1 MNPIAIHIGPFAIHW
16 YGLLLMGGV
25 IAGAAVAARRA
36 GAAGDDADHVWSA
49 LQWCLVLGIVG
60 ARLYHVISSPQG
72 TGVGLR
78 YYLQNPLEVLAVWKG
93 GLGIFGAVIGGL
105 LGLYLYA
112 RRNGLRFWR
121 WADFAA
127 PGLALGQAIGRWGNY
142 VNQEL
147 YGYPTDLPW
156 GIYIDP
162 AHRLPGFEAYDR
174 FHPTFLYES
183 LWNLL
188 VFAALL
194 WIGRRL
200 AGRLME
206 GDLVLLYGVLYPV
219 GRILVET
226 QRPDAWLVAGVPAAQ
241 LVAVVVIAL
250 SLGLIWYRHRSVS
263 ARSAPGSV
271 ALSKD
276 KQQS

>member
-1 MNPIAIHIGPFAIHW
+1 MDPTAIHIGPFAIHW

-25 IAGAAVAARRA
+25 LAGATVAARRA
-36 GAAGDDADHVWSA
+36 RAADQDPDHVWSM
-49 LQWCLVLGIVG
+49 LSWCLLLAIVG

-78 YYLQNPLEVLAVWKG
+78 YYIQNPLEIVAIWKG
-93 GLGIFGAVIGGL
+93 GLGIFGAVAGGL
-105 LGLYLYA
+105 LGLFLYT

-121 WADFAA
+121 WADFAI

-147 YGYPTDLPW
+147 YGHPTDLPW

-162 AHRLPGFEAYDR
+162 AHRLPGFEAYER

-188 VFAALL
+188 VFATLL
-194 WIGRRL
+194 WAGRRL

-206 GDLVLLYGVLYPV
+206 GDLVLLYGILYPV

-226 QRPDAWLVAGVPAAQ
+226 QRPDAWLMVGIPAAQ
-241 LVAVVVIAL
+241 LVAVVVIVL
-250 SLGLIWYRHRSVS
+250 SLSLIWYRHRSVS
-263 ARSAPGSV
+263 ARFGLASIVLGSEE
-271 ALSKD
+271 
-276 KQQS
+276 QQP